1 MPAGVKDLLADQ
13 ENEVISANSRKL
25 LLLLN
30 TLRKTESGKLI
41 YKHAEQ
47 ILRNA
52 EKENNATQQTYSRLL
67 TALLDGMTRELDP
80 ESEKRLPLELL
91 QVRLQPPLC
100 PGEFDT
106 IKSYLDELEF
116 QTPRSK
122 VSAQDEPP
130 PHQAPS
136 PVKKHLRSLH
146 LEPSEIEAPGINR
159 NEEPDYD
166 GDSVTTFEV
175 QPPPPEIDEQSTSR
189 VDILYRHHLTEQHKG
204 IQKLEQE
211 LLQKIQC
218 INSCHEKFGLL
229 LVQALDDTN
238 KAETIEDIHKLRR
251 IVIRE
256 AENMARGNQ
265 ILSDTLQGAF
275 NYLEILQKDGQRL
288 TEELARVHLL
298 SLTDDLTGLPNRRAF
313 LRHLGD
319 EISRSERYGFPL
331 SIAIID
337 LDHFK
342 SVNDQY
348 GHPVGDAVL
357 RNYAKNI
364 FTILR
369 NHDIVSRYGGE
380 EFAVMLPNTQ
390 LEKALTALNKV
401 LFRARKSRFMLDG
414 ASYSVP
420 TISVG
425 LTQYKHGE
433 DANSLLERADKAMYH
448 AKELGRNRI
457 ITNPH
462 TELQPMDFRR
472 RKGGD
477 IKEKE
482 KDESDL
488 ITWTPSKCYT
498 ASEK

>member
-1 MPAGVKDLLADQ
+1 MLPNQ
-13 ENEVISANSRKL
+13 EDGEVTSASARKL

-30 TLRKTESGKLI
+30 TLRKTESGELI
-41 YKHAEQ
+41 YRHAEQ
-47 ILRNA
+47 ILHNA
-52 EKENNATQQTYSRLL
+52 EKENTATQQSYSRLL
-67 TALLDGMTRELDP
+67 TTLLDGMSSNLEPD
-80 ESEKRLPLELL
+80 SEKRLPLELL
-91 QVRLQPPLC
+91 QVRLQPPLNS
-100 PGEFDT
+100 GEVDT
-106 IKSYLDELEF
+106 IKSYLDELDF
-116 QTPRSK
+116 HTPKDPTPS
-122 VSAQDEPP
+122 EPAL
-130 PHQAPS
+130 HQATPPS
-136 PVKKHLRSLH
+136 TETVSNLRTKPT
-146 LEPSEIEAPGINR
+146 ERPAP
-159 NEEPDYD
+159 
-166 GDSVTTFEV
+166 EV
-175 QPPPPEIDEQSTSR
+175 QPVEHTDYDTTTTFDDQLLTSTLEESSNGH
-189 VDILYRHHLTEQHKG
+189 VDLLYRHHLSEQHKG

-229 LVQALDDTN
+229 LIQSLEDAE
-238 KAETIEDIHKLRR
+238 KAETIEDIHQLRR
-251 IVIRE
+251 VVIRE

-313 LRHLGD
+313 LRHLSD

-331 SIAIID
+331 SVAIID

-342 SVNDQY
+342 SINDQY

-380 EFAVMLPNTQ
+380 EFAVLLPNTQ

-414 ASYSVP
+414 TSYSVP

-433 DANSLLERADKAMYH
+433 DANSLLERAD
-448 AKELGRNRI
+448 NRHVPRKRTWQKQNNHRSTYRAT
-457 ITNPH
+457 TNGFQ
-462 TELQPMDFRR
+462 T
-472 RKGGD
+472 
-477 IKEKE
+477 
-482 KDESDL
+482 S
-488 ITWTPSKCYT
+488 
-498 ASEK
+498 

>member
-1 MPAGVKDLLADQ
+1 MLANQEDGEVSSAGT
-13 ENEVISANSRKL
+13 RKL

-30 TLRKTESGKLI
+30 TLRDTESGKLV

-47 ILRNA
+47 IVRNA
-52 EKENNATQQTYSRLL
+52 EKEHNATQQAYSRLL
-67 TALLDGMTRELDP
+67 TTLLDRLTDNLEPD
-80 ESEKRLPLELL
+80 SKKRLPLELL
-91 QVRLQPPLC
+91 QVRLQPPVDS
-100 PGEFDT
+100 GELDM
-106 IKSYLDELEF
+106 IASYLDELDPQAQENKASSEGI
-116 QTPRSK
+116 PR
-122 VSAQDEPP
+122 
-130 PHQAPS
+130 QAPTPS
-136 PVKKHLRSLH
+136 PEPVSNLRP
-146 LEPSEIEAPGINR
+146 EPQQRPAP
-159 NEEPDYD
+159 EPQRGEYTNHNITAVYNDRPLPTGPD
-166 GDSVTTFEV
+166 N
-175 QPPPPEIDEQSTSR
+175 QPGGR
-189 VDILYRHHLTEQHKG
+189 VDILYRHHLSEQHKD
-204 IQKLEQE
+204 IQKLEKE

-218 INSCHEKFGLL
+218 IHSCHEKFGLL
-229 LVQALDDTN
+229 LIQALEDAE
-238 KAETIEDIHKLRR
+238 KAETIEDIHELRR
-251 IVIRE
+251 VVIRE

-265 ILSDTLQGAF
+265 ILSDTLQGAY

-313 LRHLGD
+313 LRHLKD

-331 SIAIID
+331 SIAMID

-342 SVNDQY
+342 SINDRY

-414 ASYSVP
+414 TSYSVP

-433 DANSLLERADKAMYH
+433 DIDSLLERADNAMYR

-457 ITNPH
+457 ITDPH
-462 TELQPMDFRR
+462 TELQPMDFKR
-472 RKGGD
+472 GNQ
-477 IKEKE
+477 EKSDNN
-482 KDESDL
+482 KAGNDL
-488 ITWTPSKCYT
+488 ITWAPSKFY
-498 ASEK
+498 SVSK